1 MESWKTRPRSRSQY
15 LQIYDVDADRAYRDQ
30 EQSYPRETLNAPQ
43 KSDQNSSDRRAH
55 HRRMSSRGSPPPRSQ
70 PTLQPPP
77 RLTHALPP
85 KPGLAVVAAA
95 IASPA
100 ARGSTSQKGS
110 GATNLSS
117 SSPSYH
123 SNKKPSEWETRT
135 SSKGDTYYYNTVTCK
150 STWSKPADERDFES
164 DDGRHG
170 TYHVPSS
177 TTFRSSPTVSDR
189 ASQDAHRHNEPLR
202 DGDRHYHP
210 ETDSGRQA
218 GRYRNAEA
226 GSDSFIEV
234 DYAPGPTRRDRNAD
248 NSREQKAYPEDDS
261 RRRSRIPNADTYTP
275 VEDTHPAPTRRRS
288 SPPRGLQSQSQ
299 ASDRPPIA
307 APRRR
312 PASPS
317 PPTTLPPSRP
327 GPDAYDRRPYEQAL
341 STATLP
347 KEPRATREVRD
358 ERPIEPRRIPTA
370 AAPVAYIRSTNP
382 RYRDEELGSEPSGVT
397 RQARDEERNPSSMRG
412 VPRTQELEGY
422 RSSNPMSVSY
432 DDRRPIY
439 PRRAEIPPT
448 RQRIVEGSGYRPAS
462 PPRRRYFCPKRH
474 VRTRDRPGS

>member
-1 MESWKTRPRSRSQY
+1 MDDGENEVLDWENEDDEQNYPQNGESRRQSVVDVDADDAVSLGDEDEQHGVLEDPTPQSKPVP
-15 LQIYDVDADRAYRDQ
+15 QIYDVDADRAYRDQ
-30 EQSYPRETLNAPQ
+30 EQSYSRETLNAPQ

-55 HRRMSSRGSPPPRSQ
+55 HRRRSSRGSPPPRSQ

-123 SNKKPSEWETRT
+123 SNKKLSEWETRT

-210 ETDSGRQA
+210 ETDSGHQA

-261 RRRSRIPNADTYTP
+261 RRRPQIPNADTYTP

-307 APRRR
+307 APSTLSASCHPVRD
-312 PASPS
+312 PARSALSDSDSQPL
-317 PPTTLPPSRP
+317 LPVWSRP
-327 GPDAYDRRPYEQAL
+327 CASDGRPEYRL
-341 STATLP
+341 
-347 KEPRATREVRD
+347 
-358 ERPIEPRRIPTA
+358 
-370 AAPVAYIRSTNP
+370 
-382 RYRDEELGSEPSGVT
+382 RYLLRFPLFPS
-397 RQARDEERNPSSMRG
+397 AD
-412 VPRTQELEGY
+412 PRTFSMASNFLRASNFIPWQTFSFQF
-422 RSSNPMSVSY
+422 SSPISV
-432 DDRRPIY
+432 
-439 PRRAEIPPT
+439 
-448 RQRIVEGSGYRPAS
+448 
-462 PPRRRYFCPKRH
+462 F
-474 VRTRDRPGS
+474 